1 MPKVKFY
8 DAHRVPEGVAK
19 IVKAVCADYD
29 RRRRALAGD
38 LPDDVRQRLEELNTI
53 VDSAFNLVDEPCVR
67 NDILRDMVAH
77 RGYEHSHAQ
86 MYLCENSYYARRRLV
101 IYEVARQMHLL

>member
-1 MPKVKFY
+1 MPKVKVY
-8 DAHRVPEGVAK
+8 DRYTVPDGVAK

-29 RRRRALAGD
+29 RRRRALAGE
-38 LPDDVRQRLEELNTI
+38 LPEDVRTRLVDLNNI
-53 VDSAFNLVDEPCVR
+53 VDQALAVVDEPCVR
-67 NDILRDMVAH
+67 ADILRDMVAR

-101 IYEVARQMHLL
+101 VYEVAKQLHLV